1 MKRTSSKFLL
11 YGIITAV
18 VILGAYTL
26 GTRRASPTASS
37 ATASADPMASH
48 HTVSGNRTDVASME
62 GKPAPNFTLPDRD
75 GKSYS
80 LADLRGKTVVLFFN
94 EGLMCYPSCWNQIAA
109 LASDPR
115 LKGDNLVTLSIVV
128 ERASEWQS
136 AVDKMPELAPATVL
150 FDTNAKVSRAYGML
164 TTASS
169 MHFGQFPGH
178 SYIVIDPQG
187 TIVHAFDD
195 PNMSIHNDAL
205 VEQVQRISA

>member
-1 MKRTSSKFLL
+1 MKTTSSKFLV
-11 YGIITAV
+11 YGIIAAV

-48 HTVSGNRTDVASME
+48 HTVTGRLTDVASME
-62 GKPAPNFTLPDRD
+62 GKPAPDFTLPDRD
-75 GKSYS
+75 GKSYR

-115 LKGDNLVTLSIVV
+115 LQGDTVLALSVVV

-169 MHFGQFPGH
+169 MHYGQFPGH
-178 SYIVIDPQG
+178 SYVVIDPAG

-195 PNMSIHNDAL
+195 PNMGIHNDAL
-205 VEQVQRISA
+205 VGEVQQVAA